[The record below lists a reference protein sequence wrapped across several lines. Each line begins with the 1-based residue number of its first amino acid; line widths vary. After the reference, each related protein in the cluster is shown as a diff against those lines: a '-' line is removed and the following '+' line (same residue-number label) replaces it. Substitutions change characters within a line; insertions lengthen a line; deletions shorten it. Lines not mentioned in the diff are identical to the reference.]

1 MRALKRGMGVGSLA
15 LLLGG
20 MLLAT
25 GCTKY
30 ASEENLAELD
40 NAKKAVTSAERTLS
54 DRRGELS
61 ELQRELQ
68 VKKGELTAAEEELAN
83 LQRQLDE

>member
-1 MRALKRGMGVGSLA
+1 MRALKRVLGGGSLA
-15 LLLGG
+15 LLVSA

-40 NAKKAVTSAERTLS
+40 NANKAVTSAQKTLG
-54 DRRGELS
+54 DRRGELT
-61 ELQRELQ
+61 ELQRQLQ
-68 VKKGELTAAEEELAN
+68 VKQGELSAAEEELAN
-83 LQRQLDE
+83 LQRQLDK